1 MIDGSLEEII
11 NLTGC
16 LCVEIKGT
24 SMNPLLKQ
32 GENKVYVEKPTGRL
46 KKGDVA
52 LYTRDSGEYVLHRVM
67 KVLPDSYVFCGDNH
81 FVLEYGVTDKNVLG
95 VMRGYYKGEKY
106 VNVSK
111 SFGYKLY
118 QFFWCNGLKRRKFF
132 NFFRTL
138 FNKIKK

>member
-1 MIDGSLEEII
+1 MIEESLEEII

-32 GENKVYVEKPTGRL
+32 GVNKVYIEKPKTRL

-52 LYTRDSGEYVLHRVM
+52 LYKRDSGEYVLHRVM
-67 KVLPDSYVFCGDNH
+67 KVLPDGYVFCGDNH
-81 FVLEYGVTDKNVLG
+81 FVLEYGITDKHIVG
-95 VMRGYYKGEKY
+95 VMQGYYTGEKFTS
-106 VNVSK
+106 VSK
-111 SFGYKLY
+111 SFNYKLY
-118 QFFWCNGLKRRKFF
+118 KFFWGDGLKRRKFF
-132 NFFRTL
+132 NWFRVL